1 MYRATTGIKTRVKNF
16 EKNICVSYFIQRFD
30 HEMAF
35 ELHNET
41 SKNVDLEGKY
51 MYFLSKKCTGENHNA
66 GKDDCGKVEIHN
78 FWNKVRP

>member
-1 MYRATTGIKTRVKNF
+1 MVF
-16 EKNICVSYFIQRFD
+16 ES
-30 HEMAF
+30 
-35 ELHNET
+35 HNET

-66 GKDDCGKVEIHN
+66 GKNDCGKVEIHN